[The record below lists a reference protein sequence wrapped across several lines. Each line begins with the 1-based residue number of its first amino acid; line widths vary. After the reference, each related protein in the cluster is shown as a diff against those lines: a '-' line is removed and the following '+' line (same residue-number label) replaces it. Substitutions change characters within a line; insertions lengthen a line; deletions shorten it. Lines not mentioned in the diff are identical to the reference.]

1 MASRS
6 HDLHGAPRATIRLPV
21 LVSLLV
27 SISFVFLV
35 CVAHAGDGDPFRQ
48 ADSRLA
54 AEPGAPVEHKAFSER
69 AGERLEMTSA
79 QLARRGIKDER
90 VLGAM
95 RRVPR
100 HAFMP
105 KEMHHL
111 AYGDYPVSIGFG
123 QTISQPYIVAF
134 MTQALGPGKQ
144 ARVLEIG
151 TGSGYQAA
159 VLAELVKEVYT
170 IEIIPDLG
178 RRARKVCTNLGYG
191 NIRYRIGDGYEG
203 WPEAAP
209 FDAIIVTAAPGHI
222 PQPLIDQLAV
232 GGRMIIP
239 VGKNRQELVLLERE
253 PDGVVRRHVMA
264 VRFVPMTGE
273 AEKH

>member
-1 MASRS
+1 
-6 HDLHGAPRATIRLPV
+6 
-21 LVSLLV
+21 
-27 SISFVFLV
+27 
-35 CVAHAGDGDPFRQ
+35 
-48 ADSRLA
+48 
-54 AEPGAPVEHKAFSER
+54 
-69 AGERLEMTSA
+69 MTSA
-79 QLARRGIKDER
+79 QLARRDIKDER
-90 VLGAM
+90 VLEAM

-111 AYGDYPVSIGFG
+111 AYQDYPVSIGFD

-134 MTQALGPGKQ
+134 MTQALRPGKQ

-170 IEIIPDLG
+170 IEIIPGLG
-178 RRARKVCTNLGYG
+178 RRARKACTDLGYE
-191 NIRYRIGDGYEG
+191 NIRYRIGDGYKG
-203 WPEAAP
+203 WSEAAP

-239 VGKNRQELVLLERE
+239 VGKNHQELVLLERK